1 MFAEGEVGFDGVLFR
16 ENDCLK
22 AAGLFYSRVNEMI
35 TRDFWDRLTSESLR
49 LPASLFL
56 RCGAG
61 GRLVQLD
68 GALLL
73 SGVERWRRC
82 VSNTDCV
89 LGVIGGPRDGG
100 LLCESLLDDRE
111 LSSLSVRS

>member
-22 AAGLFYSRVNEMI
+22 AAGLF
-35 TRDFWDRLTSESLR
+35 SESLR